1 MIQIAYKFIIS
12 KTNSTVVF
20 RLISDIHFGPSFWLL
35 VHISIDILRQG
46 FNLYTKNTSIIMPP
60 TQLSPTTTFPNTQT
74 SGLCG
79 LLDVPQS
86 PDEETSFAGTSSQS
100 LYSPFPYFYSNPMDT
115 ATLIGV
121 RSFIDYSVL
130 SFYFPFFKNW

>member
-1 MIQIAYKFIIS
+1 
-12 KTNSTVVF
+12 
-20 RLISDIHFGPSFWLL
+20 
-35 VHISIDILRQG
+35 
-46 FNLYTKNTSIIMPP
+46 MPP

-86 PDEETSFAGTSSQS
+86 PEEETSFAATSSQS

-130 SFYFPFFKNW
+130 FSFSILQKLITFKIISFTIFFYSIHFTATAIDQPNANYQRCYLKLLFFVTVSHWTEQSI